1 MEKLIL
7 FTIEVTGLLFGITTE
22 TLLEVSRSMI
32 VRT

>member
-7 FTIEVTGLLFGITTE
+7 CTIEVTGLSFGITTE
-22 TLLEVSRSMI
+22 TLLEDLRSMT